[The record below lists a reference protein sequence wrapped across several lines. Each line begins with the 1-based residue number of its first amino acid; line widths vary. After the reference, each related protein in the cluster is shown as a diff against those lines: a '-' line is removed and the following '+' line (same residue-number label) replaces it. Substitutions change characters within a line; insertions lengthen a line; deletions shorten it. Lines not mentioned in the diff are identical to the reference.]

1 MLTMTCNKES
11 KSLFYWQNLEE
22 PAWKPGTCCNFS
34 PTVEQILNFY
44 SEVDVSVA
52 KIANFNY

>member
-1 MLTMTCNKES
+1 MTCNKES